1 MSIATRLTRLTAAI
15 AFLQFGQV
23 RAQTEA
29 ASDTRTLPIRDVTVY
44 EDRALVTR
52 AGDVPVPAGP
62 SRVILGGI
70 PAAIQVASL
79 RAAIEQRTGVRVVS
93 VSTRT
98 EERTT
103 ATRDTV
109 RSAEEAVEELERS
122 LARLQAG
129 NETLIAQQ
137 KMLRRY
143 EAVAATGLAEQAT
156 LGTLQDGAL
165 EQVTAFFPSR
175 GAALAES
182 QRRVSEEMKDLEE
195 ELGDANAHLQKVSTR
210 RAKTVRFVTVDVAAD
225 AAATVP
231 LALSYLVRDCGWQ
244 PRYDARLRESTLRVT
259 YQGEVRQKTGE
270 DWTHVTMA
278 LSTARPALGAQRP
291 RLLPLRMKTV
301 AVDPNTQRG
310 VGGALQLVPR
320 EAAADDAPDGTP
332 YVPPVP
338 GAEDDQTVSDS
349 GTSVVFRVPGQADV
363 PSDGRAHR
371 VVVARFADPAP
382 RLGYETVP
390 ELMRYVYLRC
400 DSSNKSEF
408 PMLAGAVDIWRESG
422 FVGTSRTGF
431 VAPGRTLSL
440 SLGIDENLKVKRV
453 LDKKLSTTKAVS
465 GKRVHRRAYDVELA
479 NYRSEVTEV
488 VVREHI
494 PVSDVA
500 EATVRLD
507 PRTTPPHQQDDKRGF
522 LTWKVALEPEQK
534 RRLHLEY
541 EVTLPKGVS
550 WQP

>member
-1 MSIATRLTRLTAAI
+1 MNTRTHLVSLTAVLVFA
-15 AFLQFGQV
+15 QFGLT
-23 RAQTEA
+23 RAQTE
-29 ASDTRTLPIRDVTVY
+29 SNPDTRTLPIRDVTVY

-52 AGDVPVPAGP
+52 AGDVPVPGGP
-62 SRVILGGI
+62 SRVVLGGI

-79 RAAIEQRTGVRVVS
+79 RASIERKTGVRVVS

-103 ATRDTV
+103 AARDTV

-122 LARLQAG
+122 LARLHAKDAM
-129 NETLIAQQ
+129 LVAQE

-143 EAVAATGLAEQAT
+143 EAVAGRGLAEQAT

-165 EQVTAFFPSR
+165 EQVTAFFPGR
-175 GAALAES
+175 AAAIAES
-182 QRRVSEEMKDLEE
+182 RRRVSEEVKQLEE
-195 ELGDANAHLQKVSTR
+195 KLEDASAGLQKVSTR
-210 RAKTVRFVTVDVAAD
+210 QAKTVRFVTVDIAAD

-231 LALSYLVRDCGWQ
+231 LALSYLVGDCGWQ
-244 PRYDARLRESTLRVT
+244 PRYDARLRAGTLRVT
-259 YQGEVRQKTGE
+259 YQGEVRQKSGE
-270 DWTHVTMA
+270 DWTGVTMA

-291 RLLPLRMKTV
+291 RLLPLRMSTV
-301 AVDPNTQRG
+301 VSGPNTQRG
-310 VGGALQLVPR
+310 VRGVLLAVPGLGQ
-320 EAAADDAPDGTP
+320 ADDATDGAP
-332 YVPPVP
+332 HIPPAP
-338 GAEDDQTVSDS
+338 GAEGDETVSDS

-390 ELMRYVYLRC
+390 KLMRYVYRRC
-400 DSSNKSEF
+400 DSSNQCEF

-422 FVGTSRTGF
+422 FVGTSHTDF
-431 VAPGRTLSL
+431 VAPGRKLSL

-453 LDKKLSTTKAVS
+453 LDKRLSTTRAVS
-465 GKRVHRRAYDVELA
+465 GKRVHRRAYDIELA
-479 NYRSEVTEV
+479 NYRSEATEV

-500 EATVRLD
+500 EVTVRLD
-507 PRTTPPHQQDDKRGF
+507 PRTTPTDNLDAKRGF
-522 LTWKVALEPEQK
+522 LTWKVTLEPDQK
-534 RRLHLEY
+534 QRLHLEY
-541 EVTLPKGVS
+541 EATVPKGVG